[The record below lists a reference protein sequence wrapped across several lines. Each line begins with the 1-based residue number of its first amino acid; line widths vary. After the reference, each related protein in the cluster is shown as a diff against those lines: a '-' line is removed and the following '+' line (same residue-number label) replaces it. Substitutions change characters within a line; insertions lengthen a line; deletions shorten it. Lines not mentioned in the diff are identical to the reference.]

1 MCGVGRPA
9 HNVVEESDES
19 DTSEMS
25 EYQGA
30 DMGQHVNSQTE
41 SQSKLVGLLAEF
53 PTPEALVSAAEQVR
67 EEGYRRID
75 AFSPFPVHGLDEAMA
90 IRPTV
95 LPWLALGAGL
105 TGLVAALAGQWW
117 TNTID
122 YPFVVSGKP
131 LFSLP
136 ANIPVTFEVIILFSA
151 FTAFFGMLVLNG
163 LPRLAQPVFRSERFR
178 RATADRFFLM
188 IEAADGRFEV
198 EKTRSFLSAVG
209 AVHVEDLHD
218 DAAPAQLPKWIG
230 WVLGALAVVALLPP
244 LWIARARVIT
254 SDQPRWH
261 TFIDM
266 DYQPKFKPQTVS
278 TLFADGRADRLP
290 VAGTVARGQLRDDLG
305 LYRGIDTRGLTPTA
319 RRGALRDDERVH
331 QGVDTRGLTPTARQ
345 EPQQSSAEP
354 EAVWVEDFPIAI
366 TDEAMKRGQQR
377 YNIYCAPCHGLAGEG
392 DGLVARRA
400 QELQQ
405 VTWLPPTSL
414 QSEAVRAQPVG
425 QLFHTI
431 TNGARKMPAYGPQIS
446 VQDRWAIVLYMRAL
460 QRTQNADPEDV
471 PAETLKAMKP

>member
-1 MCGVGRPA
+1 
-9 HNVVEESDES
+9 
-19 DTSEMS
+19 
-25 EYQGA
+25 
-30 DMGQHVNSQTE
+30 MGQHVDSQTE

-95 LPWLALGAGL
+95 LPWVVLGAGL
-105 TGLVAALAGQWW
+105 TGVVAALAGQWW

-163 LPRLAQPVFRSERFR
+163 LPRLAQPVFRSDRFR
-178 RATADRFFLM
+178 RATADRFFLL
-188 IEAADGRFEV
+188 IEAADARFAV
-198 EKTRSFLSAVG
+198 EKTRSFLQTVA
-209 AVHVEDLHD
+209 AVHVEELHD

-230 WVLGALAVVALLPP
+230 WVLVALAVVALLPP
-244 LWIARARVIT
+244 LWIARARVVT

-290 VAGTVARGQLRDDLG
+290 VAGTVARGQLRDDEG
-305 LYRGIDTRGLTPTA
+305 LHR
-319 RRGALRDDERVH
+319 
-331 QGVDTRGLTPTARQ
+331 GVDTRGLTPTVRQ
-345 EPQQSSAEP
+345 GPQQASAEP
-354 EAVWVEDFPIAI
+354 APAWGKEFPIAI
-366 TDEAMKRGQQR
+366 TDEAMKRGRQR
-377 YNIYCAPCHGLAGEG
+377 FNIYCAPCHGLAGEG

-405 VTWLPPTSL
+405 GTWVPPTSL
-414 QSEAVRAQPVG
+414 HSEAVRSQPVG

-431 TNGARKMPAYGPQIS
+431 TNGVRKMPAYGPQIS
-446 VQDRWAIVLYMRAL
+446 VQDRWAIVLYLRAL
-460 QRTQNADPEDV
+460 QRTQSADPEDV

>member
-9 HNVVEESDES
+9 HNVVEESDEF

-230 WVLGALAVVALLPP
+230 WVLVALAVVALLPP

-290 VAGTVARGQLRDDLG
+290 VAGTVARGQLRDDQR

-319 RRGALRDDERVH
+319 RQGA
-331 QGVDTRGLTPTARQ
+331 
-345 EPQQSSAEP
+345 PQASAES
-354 EAVWVEDFPIAI
+354 EVAWVNELPIAI

-414 QSEAVRAQPVG
+414 HSEAVRAQPVG